1 MSPLRVSLLR
11 EEDAI
16 GVDMARGDRGF
27 TITFDWQ
34 RALIPLSLLVLVVLR
49 FALHAPLWLLT
60 ALCLWIPVYYVGVP
74 VLINHRWRRFE
85 KEFTIRFQRGDY
97 RGLLEYY
104 RAQWLLRR
112 FGPRAEMLAKLG
124 LIYFALERYREAE
137 HALERAID
145 ASQLGSF
152 REQLFYNLANV
163 KFELGKYEDAEQI
176 YRSLRGG
183 SPYRQSAQTQ
193 LALIDLHRGQ
203 RVEQALQV
211 LRSER
216 HRASGMLRDRID
228 EALAQQ

>member
-1 MSPLRVSLLR
+1 M
-11 EEDAI
+11 A
-16 GVDMARGDRGF
+16 ARGEKGF
-27 TITFDWQ
+27 RITFDWK
-34 RALIPLSLLVLVVLR
+34 RALIPLSLLMLFVLK
-49 FALHAPLWLLT
+49 FGFGAPLWLL
-60 ALCLWIPVYYVGVP
+60 AVLCLWIPLYYVGVP
-74 VLINHRWRRFE
+74 VLINHSWRSFE

-104 RAQWLLRR
+104 RKQWLLRR

-137 HALERAID
+137 HALERAVD
-145 ASQLGSF
+145 ASQMGAF

-193 LALIDLHRGQ
+193 LALIDLHQGR
-203 RVEQALQV
+203 RVDQARQI

-228 EALAQQ
+228 EALARQ